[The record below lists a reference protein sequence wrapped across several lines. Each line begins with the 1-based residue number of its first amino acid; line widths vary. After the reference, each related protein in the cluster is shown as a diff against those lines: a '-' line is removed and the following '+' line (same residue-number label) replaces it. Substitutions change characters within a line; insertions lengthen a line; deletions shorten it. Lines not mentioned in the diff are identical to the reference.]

1 MKKINFE
8 NLPSTNTPINAT
20 NLNLIQSNV
29 EEVFNGAETMGNVI
43 VGDIKCKNLFNYNNL
58 LSTNV
63 FTYKIQNDELI
74 VTRVAT
80 GGGIVYETIKELT
93 IGETYTI
100 KANTNDANISLIL
113 YKDAIYGN
121 IYKTF
126 DNATNGI
133 QFIAE
138 QDSYVMA
145 LIIGSPYGTTG
156 STWNF
161 GKIQLEKGSIATKYA
176 PYKKYGYN
184 SVESMGN
191 IIVDDIKCKNMFNKY
206 SYTKGYLVAITGEL
220 ATNAG
225 YGASDFIPVKAGQ
238 NYYQQG
244 TNTYYSV
251 LYDEN
256 YNFVSHINSNS
267 FTPSQDGYM
276 RTSFSLTNIDTV
288 QVAIG
293 SKETEYTNYKK
304 YDLNTYE
311 IPVTISNGNTYQN
324 NLLKNAKFVV
334 VNWMPSDGSWSMQT
348 LHIQNGYSLNTY
360 GSYSVGSVF
369 NSTDG
374 TIKYN
379 YSTDGNMNITKI
391 LIIK

>member
-8 NLPSTNTPINAT
+8 NLPSTNTPINAA
-20 NLNLIQSNV
+20 NLNQIQSNV
-29 EEVFNGAETMGNVI
+29 EEVFNGAETMGNI
-43 VGDIKCKNLFNYNNL
+43 VVNDIKCKNL
-58 LSTNV
+58 
-63 FTYKIQNDELI
+63 
-74 VTRVAT
+74 
-80 GGGIVYETIKELT
+80 
-93 IGETYTI
+93 
-100 KANTNDANISLIL
+100 
-113 YKDAIYGN
+113 
-121 IYKTF
+121 
-126 DNATNGI
+126 
-133 QFIAE
+133 
-138 QDSYVMA
+138 
-145 LIIGSPYGTTG
+145 
-156 STWNF
+156 
-161 GKIQLEKGSIATKYA
+161 
-176 PYKKYGYN
+176 
-184 SVESMGN
+184 
-191 IIVDDIKCKNMFNKY
+191 FNKY
-206 SYTKGYLVAITGEL
+206 SYTKGYLVTITGEL
-220 ATNAG
+220 ATNNG

-324 NLLKNAKFVV
+324 DLLKNAKFVV